1 LLHVAVIYDKYICQ
15 LATVNSF

>member
-1 LLHVAVIYDKYICQ
+1 LLHVTIIYDKYICQ